1 MSSTER
7 QTRDLL
13 RIKLLHTVIWV
24 FFVMV
29 IGYIVYA
36 GIANVLGPPV
46 WIAIGLI
53 VLEGVI
59 LLLNNGSCP
68 LTPMAARYT
77 DRREDN
83 FDIFLPLW
91 LARYNKQLF
100 GGIFFLAA
108 GLVVYR
114 ALS

>member
-1 MSSTER
+1 
-7 QTRDLL
+7 
-13 RIKLLHTVIWV
+13 
-24 FFVMV
+24 MV

-36 GIANVLGPPV
+36 GIANVLGWPV
-46 WIAIGLI
+46 WIAIALI
-53 VLEGVI
+53 VIEGVI

-91 LARYNKQLF
+91 LARYNKQIF
-100 GGIFFLAA
+100 GGIFFLAV

-114 ALS
+114 ALN

>member
-1 MSSTER
+1 MNQDAR
-7 QTRDLL
+7 RLFQ
-13 RIKLLHTVIWV
+13 IKLLHSVIWA
-24 FFVMV
+24 FFVIV

-53 VLEGVI
+53 VMEGVI
-59 LLLNNGSCP
+59 LLLNNGGCP

-77 DRREDN
+77 ERREDN

-91 LARYNKQLF
+91 LARYNKHIF
-100 GGIFFLAA
+100 SGIFFLAV

-114 ALS
+114 MLS